1 MVINSK
7 LNLKLLMNQIETD
20 HILFLDLEPLGSGG
34 EKVREIGVV
43 VGDYQQKGG
52 SPKTLVE
59 RILPYRP
66 TILCGHN
73 LRKFDYS
80 YLQTTAFLPLIHDI
94 SIVDTLELSLLFFS
108 EETLHKLPK
117 PYKDDDPSSTNDP
130 LQDALITKKLLIKVI
145 ERFYEL
151 PSTLQVIYVSLLGDK
166 VEFKP
171 FFGLLNPFPTAI
183 TEITDL
189 HESIKRELGKKVESD
204 ESLLQ
209 LISDSPVEL
218 AYIISVLSGDIK
230 EIKSFPIKLFY
241 DFPSIQGHL
250 NSITFNT
257 EKEILNLK
265 ESANK
270 FFGFDSFREFPVLR
284 SSIDVF
290 ETNKTISQ
298 REIIESTL
306 RGEDILTVLPTGGG
320 KTFTF
325 WLPALMKAKKTRAM
339 TVVIS
344 PLQALMKDHI
354 FNFNKKLSGIASA
367 EALSGYLTMPQRRNI
382 IERIINGGVD
392 VLYLAPESLRS
403 RNIENILRYRFIER
417 IIIDEAHCLS
427 TWGNDFRHDYF
438 YIAQF
443 IKKIQDKKYNQQKI
457 PISCFTATAN
467 QNTIGDIE
475 GYFRSEIGI
484 SFVHYIAS
492 PERVNL
498 SYSANQYG
506 DKNEKTKAL
515 ISQIRNIKE
524 PCLVYNPSSRKQC
537 EVLSTQ
543 LSDDLGRPFYPFH
556 AGLSSQEKN
565 GSLKQFIGNEVD
577 GIVATTAFGMG
588 IDKPDIRHVV
598 HYQVSPSLEDYMQE
612 SGRAGRD
619 GKESYCKILYSS
631 DDFDKLFFSVI
642 RQKVTQPEIRKIY
655 QSIKRY
661 RGRKSGNER
670 RIVVSVYELAESSG
684 MQTDDDN
691 SDYDTKV
698 KTAVLELERAGYLRR
713 GYNKPNVW
721 VTAFHF
727 ESMEEL
733 HQKLAENKSF
743 QNSKN
748 ARDREWQMSVVLLA
762 QVLIK
767 KSTKS
772 ISIGIEE
779 LSDILNLEL
788 DEVYKVLDVMK
799 RLGLVSLEEDLL
811 VSHIKTEKLK
821 QLQDEIGKI
830 KKGLFSVLQ
839 AKSNQ
844 RFRLKEIYQ
853 ELKEENISIES
864 CDYRYFL
871 KHTRINLI
879 KKGKFEWYRTK
890 ISDES
895 WLLNV
900 HDPKWLEKAIDD
912 FFSRLMQVIIYLNN
926 HAKSSKN
933 KTDIMSPIAYH
944 EMVSH
949 CNHAMEKTFSIN
961 NYDKAVLFLHA
972 IRLICIEGGRVIHHM
987 QMEIYLDET
996 VEAKK
1001 QYTKDDYARRMKPL
1015 YQRKRDSIHI
1025 INNYVSLLSNK
1036 DSIGANRFSIDYFTL
1051 PFDGFISKYNLKK
1064 QLKLPISE
1072 QRYNTII
1079 KDLTSEQEEVVKDDK
1094 ALTMLILAGPGTGKT
1109 KVLVSKIAYM
1119 IIEGDYKPEH
1129 FLMLT
1134 FTRSA
1139 AHEFKHRLYSLMG
1152 DLAYDIDIY
1161 TFHGYAT
1168 ELLGFS
1174 GDKGQSDKSQLDDL
1188 IPKVTSA
1195 IENNEIYLPFKNVIV
1210 LDEFQDVNKIC
1221 FGFISALNKQF
1232 KLMES
1237 EDKPNEVRII
1247 AVGDDDQCIMEM
1259 VNGSD
1264 INYMRTFLKTFGDN
1278 ENVSRK
1284 WYKLTKNFRS
1294 RKELVACSNKL
1305 SSQIRD
1311 RVDPD
1316 KKMVSEHPG
1325 VGEVHLHYYKGS
1337 NFLAEVRPFIQES
1350 DSKSIAVI
1358 AHENEQVL
1366 SLYSVLKEDS
1376 SLDVSYLLKN
1386 DGFRLSMLD
1395 EINSFTNFIESNL
1408 SSENNIINQQLFDD
1422 AKSFLKKEY
1431 AESGKLH
1438 VALGHIAEFE
1448 EKHELLT
1455 LSLWNTYSYEVNV
1468 EELESVQSKV
1478 VVSTI
1483 HRTKGKEFDE
1493 VHVLLQKEHNQNDL
1507 DYFYRLYY
1515 VALTRAKSKLHI
1527 HSYPTKPF
1535 QALENLNVKVHYNK
1549 SESFNSERNLV
1560 FIMGLEDVFLGFTHH
1575 ESRNV
1580 KPISGMA
1587 VEVLENESGSYSI
1600 RQEGFEVARTSKSF
1614 RVKLQRHLSRGY
1626 VFDECLI
1633 EYVVNY
1639 YLSDKKRYNKVVLC
1653 RMNLVMPSGS

>member
-1 MVINSK
+1 
-7 LNLKLLMNQIETD
+7 MNQVETD
-20 HILFLDLEPLGSGG
+20 HILFLDLEPYDSNG

-43 VGDYQQKGG
+43 VGDYQQKAG
-52 SPKTLVE
+52 SSKALVD
-59 RILPYRP
+59 RIQPYHP

-73 LRKFDYS
+73 LRKFDYPF
-80 YLQTTAFLPLIHDI
+80 LEKTAFLPLIHDI
-94 SIVDTLELSLLFFS
+94 SIVDTLELSLLLFS

-117 PYKDDDPSSTNDP
+117 SYKEKDPSSTNDP
-130 LQDALITKKLLIKVI
+130 LQDAIVTKTLLIKII

-151 PSTLQVIYVSLLGDK
+151 PNTLQVIYVSLLGDK

-171 FFGLLNPFPTAI
+171 FFGLLNPFPKAI
-183 TEITDL
+183 TEIKDL
-189 HESIKRELGKKVESD
+189 HESIKRELGKKIESD
-204 ESLLQ
+204 ENLLH
-209 LISDSPVEL
+209 LISDSPIEL

-230 EIKSFPIKLFY
+230 EIKSFPPKLFH
-241 DFPSIQGHL
+241 DFPSIQERL

-257 EKEILNLK
+257 EKEILNL
-265 ESANK
+265 EQSANK

-284 SSIDVF
+284 SRTDIF
-290 ETNKTISQ
+290 ELNEAISQ
-298 REIIESTL
+298 REIVESTL

-367 EALSGYLTMPQRRNI
+367 EALSGYLTMPHRRDIIQRI
-382 IERIINGGVD
+382 TNGSVD
-392 VLYLAPESLRS
+392 ILYLAPESLRS
-403 RNIENILRYRFIER
+403 RNIENILRSRFIER
-417 IIIDEAHCLS
+417 IVIDEAHCLS

-443 IKKIQDKKYNQQKI
+443 IKKIQDKKYNQNEI

-467 QNTIGDIE
+467 QNTIRDIE
-475 GYFRSEIGI
+475 EYFRAELGTH
-484 SFVHYIAS
+484 FVHFIAS
-492 PERVNL
+492 PERKNL
-498 SYSANQYG
+498 RYSAKRFE
-506 DKNEKTKAL
+506 DKKEKTRAL

-537 EVLSTQ
+537 EVLATQ

-556 AGLSSQEKN
+556 AGLNSQEKN
-565 GSLKQFIGNEVD
+565 RSLKEFISNKVD

-598 HYQVSPSLEDYMQE
+598 HYHISPSLEDYMQE

-619 GKESYCKILYSS
+619 GKQSYCEILYSG
-631 DDFDKLFFSVI
+631 DDFDKLFFSII
-642 RQKVTQPEIRKIY
+642 RKKVTQPEIRKIF
-655 QSIKRY
+655 QSIKHY
-661 RGRKSGNER
+661 KGRKSGNER
-670 RIVVSVYELAESSG
+670 RVVVSIYELAENSG
-684 MQTDDDN
+684 MQPDDEN
-691 SDYDTKV
+691 SEYDTKV

-727 ESMEEL
+727 ETMEEL
-733 HQKLAENKSF
+733 HQKLAANKAF
-743 QNSKN
+743 QNNKN
-748 ARDREWQMSVVLLA
+748 VRDKEYEKSVILLS

-772 ISIGIEE
+772 ISIGVEE
-779 LSDILNLEL
+779 LADILNLEP
-788 DEVYKVLDVMK
+788 DEVYRVLSIMK
-799 RLGLVSLEEDLL
+799 ELDLVSLKEDLL
-811 VSHIKTEKLK
+811 ISHIKTNKLK
-821 QLQDEIGKI
+821 QLHGEIGKI
-830 KKGLFSVLQ
+830 KEGLFSVLQ
-839 AKSNQ
+839 AKANQ
-844 RFRLKEIYQ
+844 RFRLKDINQ
-853 ELKEENISIES
+853 ELNNENIFIKS
-864 CDYRYFL
+864 CDYRFFL
-871 KHTRINLI
+871 KNTRTNLI
-879 KKGKFEWYRTK
+879 KKGKFEWYRNK
-890 ISDES
+890 ISNES
-895 WLLNV
+895 WLLNI
-900 HDPKWLEKAIDD
+900 HDPKWLEGAIND
-912 FFSRLMQVIIYLNN
+912 FFNRLMQVILYLNI

-933 KTDIMSPIAYH
+933 NTDLMSPIAYH
-944 EMVSH
+944 EMVAH
-949 CNHAMEKTFSIN
+949 CNHAMKKTFSIYA
-961 NYDKAVLFLHA
+961 YDKAVLFLHA
-972 IRLICIEGGRVIHHM
+972 VRLICIEGGRVIHHM
-987 QMEIYLDET
+987 QMEIYLDKTAEN
-996 VEAKK
+996 KK
-1001 QYTKDDYARRMKPL
+1001 QYTKDDYAQRMRPL

-1025 INNYVSLLSNK
+1025 INNYVNLLSSN

-1051 PFDGFISKYNLKK
+1051 SFDDFIKEYNLKK

-1079 KDLTSEQEEVVKDDK
+1079 GDLTSEQEEVVKDDV

-1134 FTRSA
+1134 FSRSA

-1152 DLAYDIDIY
+1152 SLAFDIDIY
-1161 TFHGYAT
+1161 TFHRYAT

-1174 GDKGQSDKSQLDDL
+1174 GEKGKEDKSQLDDL

-1195 IENNEIYLPFKNVIV
+1195 IENNEIYLPFKSVIV
-1210 LDEFQDVNKIC
+1210 LDEFQDVNQIC
-1221 FGFISALNKQF
+1221 FSFISALNKQF
-1232 KLMES
+1232 KLMEN

-1247 AVGDDDQCIMEM
+1247 AVGDDDQCIMAK

-1264 INYMRTFLKTFGDN
+1264 VNYMRKFLTSFGNKED
-1278 ENVSRK
+1278 VSRQ

-1294 RKELVACSNKL
+1294 RKELVACANIL
-1305 SSQIRD
+1305 SSQIKN
-1311 RVDPD
+1311 RVDPN
-1316 KKMVSEHPG
+1316 KKMVSEHLG
-1325 VGEVHLHYYKGS
+1325 VGEVHLHYYKDP

-1366 SLYSVLKEDS
+1366 SLFSILKEDS
-1376 SLDVSYLLKN
+1376 CLDVSYLLKN
-1386 DGFRLSMLD
+1386 EGFKLSMLD

-1408 SSENNIINQQLFDD
+1408 SSENKIINQKLFDD
-1422 AKSFLKKEY
+1422 ARSHIKNEY
-1431 AESGKLH
+1431 AESGKLL

-1455 LSLWNTYSYEVNV
+1455 LSLWNTYAYEVNV

-1493 VHVLLQKEHNQNDL
+1493 VHVILQKEHNQNDL

-1527 HSYPTKPF
+1527 HSYPIKPF
-1535 QALENLNVKVHYNK
+1535 QALENLDVKVHYNK
-1549 SESFNSERNLV
+1549 VESFNSKRNLV
-1560 FIMGLEDVFLGFTHH
+1560 FVMGLGDVFLGFTPQQ
-1575 ESRNV
+1575 STDI
-1580 KPISGMA
+1580 KSFSGMT
-1587 VEVLENESGSYSI
+1587 VEVLENQSGSYSI
-1600 RQEGFEVARTSKSF
+1600 RQEGFEVARTSKGF
-1614 RVKLQRHLSRGY
+1614 RIKLQRYLSKGY
-1626 VFDECLI
+1626 VFGECFI
-1633 EYVVNY
+1633 EYVAHY

-1653 RMNLVMPSGS
+1653 RINLVLPSKS